1 MTEGGRGRESR
12 IAAPDL
18 VQMFGVVLAVVL
30 ALVTADTFGARAA
43 VMLAVMAAAVLL
55 AMVVQTVSD
64 QRSGSRRYRRIVIQG
79 VAAAALFVAAAGIYS
94 STTGGSHQPPS
105 ASTPTGPV
113 PGRPLIERTGYLLSP
128 SSVPITNDQDKVDL
142 DTGCPG
148 WGDMIPRIGP
158 RRCGELA
165 DLIVDEEGLHTRD
178 GGPHLLLPATGQAA
192 EYDLCRAGL
201 GAEPDQGVN
210 QIDVGALT
218 AAGSFCVETDR
229 GNIAAVRVGKVTAD
243 AAEHLAALTIDF
255 TVWRRGG

>member
-1 MTEGGRGRESR
+1 MTDSGRGRESR

-30 ALVTADTFGARAA
+30 ALVTADTFRARAA

-55 AMVVQTVSD
+55 AVLVQMVSD
-64 QRSGSRRYRRIVIQG
+64 QRPGSRRYRRIAVQG
-79 VAAAALFVAAAGIYS
+79 VAATALVVVAAGIYS
-94 STTGGSHQPPS
+94 STTGGSHQPS
-105 ASTPTGPV
+105 AATP

-128 SSVPITNDQDKVDL
+128 SSSPITNDQDKVDL

-148 WGDMIPRIGP
+148 WGDMVPHIGP

-165 DLIVDEEGLHTRD
+165 DLIVDGEGLHTRD
-178 GGPHLLLPATGQAA
+178 GGPHLLLPATGRAA
-192 EYDLCRAGL
+192 DYDLCRAGL

-210 QIDVGALT
+210 QIDVGAL
-218 AAGSFCVETDR
+218 AATGSFCVETDR

-243 AAEHLAALTIDF
+243 AAERLSTLTIDF